1 VVIIED
7 RCTGQEE
14 ALMQQNAPVDDLVN
28 AARAGDQEAWN
39 ALVDRF
45 LPLVTAIIARY
56 RLSNADADDVN
67 QTVWLRLV
75 EHLDTIRE
83 PRAVPGWLVTTAR
96 HESLRVIRVRNRDVL
111 LDPQGPMMDLLAEET
126 DMDEGMVSDERSQA
140 LREAMAELSP
150 ARQELLSLLLADP
163 PLSYE
168 EISNKLGI
176 PIGSIGPTRARAL
189 EQLRNTEAMRAL
201 TATAAANE

>member
-1 VVIIED
+1 
-7 RCTGQEE
+7 
-14 ALMQQNAPVDDLVN
+14 MQQTPAVEHLVD
-28 AARAGDQEAWN
+28 AAREGDQEAWN

-56 RLSNADADDVN
+56 RLSTSDADDVN

-75 EHLDTIRE
+75 EHLGTIRE

-96 HESLRVIRVRNRDVL
+96 NEALRVIRGRKRDVIVDPHGRT
-111 LDPQGPMMDLLAEET
+111 LDHLVET
-126 DMDEGMVSDERSQA
+126 VDMDEGLLRDERAQA
-140 LREAMAELSP
+140 LREGLLELSP
-150 ARQELLSLLLADP
+150 SRRELLTLLMADP

-168 EISNKLGI
+168 EISDRLRI

-189 EQLRNTEAMRAL
+189 EQLRNTEALRAL
-201 TATAAANE
+201 TTAAAAASE